1 MQTKICACL
10 SMTIDG
16 YIADQDNSVD
26 YLYKVEGEGD
36 NGYSDFYKD
45 VDLII
50 MGGNTLRWLLDNG
63 VRENPYKD
71 KSVIIVTSEAIALD
85 WEVAF
90 CNNLDELKEIFDDYI
105 KVWVVGGGQL
115 ISTML
120 NEQMI
125 NRLFVTIAPIIL
137 GDGVPLFKDIDQSI
151 ELKVMDVKQYNQFV
165 ELDYTVEY
173 K

>member
-1 MQTKICACL
+1 
-10 SMTIDG
+10 
-16 YIADQDNSVD
+16 
-26 YLYKVEGEGD
+26 
-36 NGYSDFYKD
+36 
-45 VDLII
+45 
-50 MGGNTLRWLLDNG
+50 
-63 VRENPYKD
+63 
-71 KSVIIVTSEAIALD
+71 
-85 WEVAF
+85 
-90 CNNLDELKEIFDDYI
+90 
-105 KVWVVGGGQL
+105 
-115 ISTML
+115 ML